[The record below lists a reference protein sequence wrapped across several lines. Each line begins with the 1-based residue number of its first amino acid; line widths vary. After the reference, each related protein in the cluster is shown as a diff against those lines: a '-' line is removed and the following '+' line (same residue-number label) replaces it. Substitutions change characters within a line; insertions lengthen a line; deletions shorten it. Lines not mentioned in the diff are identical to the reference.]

1 MVHDYPP
8 LTGGGLAL
16 GVQDIAA
23 GLDDVLTFRV
33 LSSRARDHFADDRP
47 RLALL
52 DRRDAHVCTLSTPRR
67 ALSWLRDADVVVV
80 NWTFSFRG
88 LSTLML
94 MAAPLLGKPTVLVV
108 HTAPDHC
115 RYNRMRRLP
124 AGVRKSL
131 VALAGAAARRCSAV
145 VALSRAHAAA
155 LARVG
160 FPAARVIPLPVAGER
175 YGNALNG
182 RDGRPI
188 RTVVILGE
196 LSELKGADTIPRLL
210 PVITSRFDLRI
221 VGRGPLAGL
230 VTAAAAALPPA
241 RRANVIISDAVDP
254 SAVPQLFSEAD
265 CVLVLSRSESQ
276 CRVALEAMLSGVVVL
291 ARAVGGVHDL
301 IPDDAASGFL
311 IDPDKPESVHD
322 VLLRLANDPAEA
334 ERVRRRARAHA
345 SRMCARSRSEWR
357 RLLLRLS
364 GQTLSARPEDRPPL
378 CAGDERGRP
387 MGNRGRPDRG

>member
-23 GLDDVLTFRV
+23 ELDDVLIFHV
-33 LSSRARDHFADDRP
+33 LSSRARDHFADDRS
-47 RLALL
+47 RLALF
-52 DRRDAHVCTLSTPRR
+52 DRGDAHVCTLATPRR

-88 LSTLML
+88 LSTLL
-94 MAAPLLGKPTVLVV
+94 LLAAPLLGKPTVLVV

-115 RYNRMRRLP
+115 RYNRMGRLP
-124 AGVRKSL
+124 AGVQKGL
-131 VALAGAAARRCSAV
+131 VALASAAARRCNAV
-145 VALSRAHAAA
+145 VALSHAHAAA

-160 FPAARVIPLPVAGER
+160 FPAARVIPLPVPGER
-175 YGNALNG
+175 YGQALDG

-210 PVITSRFDLRI
+210 PVITPSFDLRI

-230 VTAAAAALPPA
+230 VTAAAATLPPA
-241 RRANVIISDAVDP
+241 KRAKVVISDAVDP
-254 SAVPQLFSEAD
+254 SAVPRLFSGAD

-276 CRVALEAMLSGVVVL
+276 CRVALEAMLSGVVVF

-301 IPDDAASGFL
+301 IPDDAATGFL
-311 IDPDKPESVHD
+311 VDPDKPESVHEA
-322 VLLRLANDPAEA
+322 LLRLANDPAEA
-334 ERVRRRARAHA
+334 ERVRRLAREHA
-345 SRMCARSRSEWR
+345 SRICARSRSEWR
-357 RLLLRLS
+357 RLLLDLAA
-364 GQTLSARPEDRPPL
+364 SAR
-378 CAGDERGRP
+378 ASSGGD
-387 MGNRGRPDRG
+387 